1 MNIYWFIHLTNKHA
15 SALKLLKEL
24 YNVLCILKMCKC
36 IPSLLQ
42 LNPTFQNMVGRIIA
56 PKVIYILIP
65 RAYEYIMLHDKGRL
79 KLQVELSLLFS
90 RTWDEEIILVY
101 LGRPNKIWRSILMC
115 DKPLNYPQQ
124 LSTEL

>member
-1 MNIYWFIHLTNKHA
+1 
-15 SALKLLKEL
+15 
-24 YNVLCILKMCKC
+24 MCKC

-65 RAYEYIMLHDKGRL
+65 RAYGYIMLHDKGRL

-90 RTWDEEIILVY
+90 RT
-101 LGRPNKIWRSILMC
+101 
-115 DKPLNYPQQ
+115 
-124 LSTEL
+124 